1 MANNPIVNMF
11 RIKELRNRLL
21 FTLAIL
27 AIFRLGCVLTIP
39 GINAGVLVEYFNNL
53 AKSGENAFASYPV
66 VHSIRNQTLFYFLDC
81 NQV

>member
-53 AKSGENAFASYPV
+53 AKSGNNAFASYMDFLPV
-66 VHSIRNQTLFYFLDC
+66 AHSLIFLC
-81 NQV
+81 SCSV